1 MAIVLLLVILI
12 IIIERYANRSD
23 TKAIEKHKKSLK
35 DDKKFFKQEDM
46 YEKGFKKSMSLKL
59 IKTMKTSEV
68 DMLDEST

>member
-12 IIIERYANRSD
+12 IIIERYVNRSD
-23 TKAIEKHKKSLK
+23 TKAIEKHKSLK
-35 DDKKFFKQEDM
+35 SDKKFFKQEDM

-68 DMLDEST
+68 DMMDEST